1 MMDFLSQ
8 NQMFIVMTIVLI
20 IWAGIVWY
28 LMRLDKRIKQLEDHS
43 KKG

>member
-28 LMRLDKRIKQLEDHS
+28 LVRIDRRIKQLEDHS

>member
-8 NQMFIVMTIVLI
+8 NQLYIVMTIVLI

-28 LMRLDKRIKQLEDHS
+28 LVRLDSRIKQIEDHF

>member
-8 NQMFIVMTIVLI
+8 NQMYIVMTIVLI

>member
-8 NQMFIVMTIVLI
+8 NQLFIVMTIVLI

-28 LMRLDKRIKQLEDHS
+28 LVRLDRRIKQLEDYS
-43 KKG
+43 RKG

>member
-8 NQMFIVMTIVLI
+8 NQMYIVMTIVLI

-28 LMRLDKRIKQLEDHS
+28 LMRIDKRVKQLEDHS

>member
-8 NQMFIVMTIVLI
+8 NQMYIVLTIVLI
-20 IWAGIVWY
+20 VWAGIVWY
-28 LMRLDKRIKQLEDHS
+28 LLRIDKRVKQLEDHS

>member
-1 MMDFLSQ
+1 MMEFMSQ
-8 NQMFIVMTIVLI
+8 NQMYIVMTIVLI

-28 LMRLDKRIKQLEDHS
+28 LLRIDKRIKQLEDYS

>member
-8 NQMFIVMTIVLI
+8 NQMYIVMTIVLI

-28 LMRLDKRIKQLEDHS
+28 LLRIDKRIKQLEDQS

>member
-8 NQMFIVMTIVLI
+8 NQMYIVMTIVLI

-28 LMRLDKRIKQLEDHS
+28 LVRIDNRIKQLEDHS

>member
-1 MMDFLSQ
+1 MMEFFSQ
-8 NQMFIVMTIVLI
+8 NQLFIVMTIVLI

-28 LMRLDKRIKQLEDHS
+28 LMRIESRLKQLEDHS

>member
-28 LMRLDKRIKQLEDHS
+28 LMRIDKRIKQLEDHS

>member
-8 NQMFIVMTIVLI
+8 NQMYIVMTIVLI

-28 LMRLDKRIKQLEDHS
+28 LLRIDKRIKQLEDNS
-43 KKG
+43 RKG

>member
-8 NQMFIVMTIVLI
+8 NQMFIVLTIVLL

-28 LMRLDKRIKQLEDHS
+28 LVRIDSRIKNLEDHF
-43 KKG
+43 KKD

>member
-8 NQMFIVMTIVLI
+8 NQMYIVMTIVLI

-28 LMRLDKRIKQLEDHS
+28 LLRIDKRIKQLEDYS

>member
-8 NQMFIVMTIVLI
+8 NQMYIVMTIVLI

-28 LMRLDKRIKQLEDHS
+28 LMRIDKRIKHLEDHS

>member
-8 NQMFIVMTIVLI
+8 NQMYIVMTIVLI

-28 LMRLDKRIKQLEDHS
+28 LMRIDKRIKQLEDHS

>member
-1 MMDFLSQ
+1 MDFLSQ
-8 NQMFIVMTIVLI
+8 NQLFIVMTIILI

-28 LMRLDKRIKQLEDHS
+28 LMRIDSRIKHLEDHI

>member
-1 MMDFLSQ
+1 MMDFLSH

-28 LMRLDKRIKQLEDHS
+28 LVRLDKRIKQLEDYS

>member
-8 NQMFIVMTIVLI
+8 NQMYIVMTIVLI

-28 LMRLDKRIKQLEDHS
+28 LVRIDRRIKQLEDHS

>member
-1 MMDFLSQ
+1 MMEFFSQ
-8 NQMFIVMTIVLI
+8 NQLFIVMTIVLI

-28 LMRLDKRIKQLEDHS
+28 LMRLDNRIKQLEDHS